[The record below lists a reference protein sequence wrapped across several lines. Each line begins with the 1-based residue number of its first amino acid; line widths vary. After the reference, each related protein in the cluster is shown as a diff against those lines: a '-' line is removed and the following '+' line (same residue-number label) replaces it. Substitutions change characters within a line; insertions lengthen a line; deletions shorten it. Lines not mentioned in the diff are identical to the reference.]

1 MNINS
6 DAMLSVSE
14 ANRNFSLVT
23 KMVDKFGQA
32 VILKNN
38 APKYVVL
45 DFSSFDNKETI
56 DDDVLIAISEKFM
69 KIFIASVRLC
79 YYQKTSLCLNVRG
92 IYAILQS

>member
-38 APKYVVL
+38 VPKYVVL
-45 DFSSFDNKETI
+45 DFSSFDNKATI

-69 KIFIASVRLC
+69 KQNAEAYKELA
-79 YYQKTSLCLNVRG
+79 K
-92 IYAILQS
+92 

>member
-1 MNINS
+1 MLMNINS

-38 APKYVVL
+38 VPRYVVL

-69 KIFIASVRLC
+69 KQNAEAYKELA
-79 YYQKTSLCLNVRG
+79 K
-92 IYAILQS
+92 

>member
-38 APKYVVL
+38 VPRYVVL

-69 KIFIASVRLC
+69 K
-79 YYQKTSLCLNVRG
+79 QNVEA
-92 IYAILQS
+92 YKELAK

>member
-38 APKYVVL
+38 VPRYVVL

-69 KIFIASVRLC
+69 KQNAEAYKELA
-79 YYQKTSLCLNVRG
+79 K
-92 IYAILQS
+92 

>member
-32 VILKNN
+32 VILNN

-69 KIFIASVRLC
+69 KQNAEAYKELA
-79 YYQKTSLCLNVRG
+79 K
-92 IYAILQS
+92 

>member
-1 MNINS
+1 MLMNINS

-38 APKYVVL
+38 VPKYVVL

-69 KIFIASVRLC
+69 KQNAEAYKELA
-79 YYQKTSLCLNVRG
+79 K
-92 IYAILQS
+92 

>member
-1 MNINS
+1 MLMNINS

-23 KMVDKFGQA
+23 KMLDKFGQA

-38 APKYVVL
+38 VPKYVVL

-69 KIFIASVRLC
+69 KQNAEAYKELA
-79 YYQKTSLCLNVRG
+79 K
-92 IYAILQS
+92 

>member
-1 MNINS
+1 MNINR
-6 DAMLSVSE
+6 DEMISVSE

-38 APKYVVL
+38 VPKYVVL

-69 KIFIASVRLC
+69 KQNAEAYKELA
-79 YYQKTSLCLNVRG
+79 K
-92 IYAILQS
+92 

>member
-32 VILKNN
+32 VILKIMRQ
-38 APKYVVL
+38 
-45 DFSSFDNKETI
+45 SMSFWISHHSTI
-56 DDDVLIAISEKFM
+56 RKPLTM
-69 KIFIASVRLC
+69 MC
-79 YYQKTSLCLNVRG
+79 
-92 IYAILQS
+92 

>member
-1 MNINS
+1 MLMNINS

-45 DFSSFDNKETI
+45 DFSSFDKKETI

-69 KIFIASVRLC
+69 KQNAEAYKELA
-79 YYQKTSLCLNVRG
+79 K
-92 IYAILQS
+92 

>member
-32 VILKNN
+32 VILKNT

-69 KIFIASVRLC
+69 KQNAEAYKELA
-79 YYQKTSLCLNVRG
+79 K
-92 IYAILQS
+92 

>member
-38 APKYVVL
+38 VPKYVVL

-69 KIFIASVRLC
+69 KQNAEAYKELA
-79 YYQKTSLCLNVRG
+79 K
-92 IYAILQS
+92 

>member
-1 MNINS
+1 MLMNINS

-38 APKYVVL
+38 VPRYVVL

-69 KIFIASVRLC
+69 K
-79 YYQKTSLCLNVRG
+79 QNVEA
-92 IYAILQS
+92 YKELAK